1 MSIERNYKVL
11 VAPHVSEKTS
21 RLSELSKKQ
30 IVFKVLPGSTKL
42 EIKRAVEALFKV
54 EVEKVSVVNMKPKV
68 KRFGQIEG
76 KRNAWK
82 KAYVSLKEGFDIN
95 FAEAA
100 S

>member
-1 MSIERNYKVL
+1 MIIERNYKVI
-11 VAPHVSEKTS
+11 VAPHISEKTS
-21 RLSELSKKQ
+21 RLSENARKQ
-30 IVFKVLPGSTKL
+30 IVFKVLPNAAKS

-54 EVEKVSVVNMKPKV
+54 EVEKVSVVNMKPKR
-68 KRFGQIEG
+68 KRFGQVEG

-95 FAEAA
+95 FAESA